1 MEIDILRTAWNEAV
15 PLERH
20 LPKEKLADMLDAK
33 VRSVIRRF
41 VVVTG
46 ISVLTSIV
54 VLAFLVFAA
63 ISRKEDMLYGV
74 NNALLAF
81 ITLGSLL
88 SAVYSM
94 VRLND
99 RENSMSLKEYVERE
113 VKLISGSLYG
123 RYSRVYLIVIPVT
136 FILLLFSINIYFGNR
151 SMAEVLSSE
160 EGISALMAGFVIGLP
175 VSFFVY
181 KRLRRYHI
189 GNLEKLKDLQK
200 QIKGGQ

>member
-1 MEIDILRTAWNEAV
+1 MESDILRSAWNEAV
-15 PLERH
+15 SLERH

-94 VRLND
+94 VRLNG
-99 RENSMSLKEYVERE
+99 RENSISLKEYVERE

-123 RYSRVYLIVIPVT
+123 KHSRVYLIVIPVT